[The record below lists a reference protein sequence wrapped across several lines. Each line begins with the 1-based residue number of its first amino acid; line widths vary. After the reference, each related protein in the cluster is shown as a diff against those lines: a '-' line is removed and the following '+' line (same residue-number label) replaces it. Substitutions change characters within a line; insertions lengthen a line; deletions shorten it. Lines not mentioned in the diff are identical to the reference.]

1 MTGDDAMPRQFKV
14 TVNGREYDVSV
25 LEVTTHA
32 PTAAPMPIQSFAPL
46 ASGAGHSAPPPVT
59 QAAAASSAGDVLAGM
74 GGIVADVRVSIGQS
88 VAAGDH
94 VMTLEAMKMK
104 TPVTAPRAGRIIRVL
119 VALGDTVEAGRPLLT
134 ID

>member
-1 MTGDDAMPRQFKV
+1 
-14 TVNGREYDVSV
+14 
-25 LEVTTHA
+25 
-32 PTAAPMPIQSFAPL
+32 
-46 ASGAGHSAPPPVT
+46 
-59 QAAAASSAGDVLAGM
+59 M
-74 GGIVADVRVSIGQS
+74 GGIVAEVRISIGQS

-104 TPVTAPRAGRIIRVL
+104 TPVTAPRAGRISRVL

>member
-1 MTGDDAMPRQFKV
+1 MPRQFKV

-32 PTAAPMPIQSFAPL
+32 PTAAPVPIQSFAP
-46 ASGAGHSAPPPVT
+46 AASAPGRSVPPPITPAPV
-59 QAAAASSAGDVLAGM
+59 AGSAGDVLAGM
-74 GGIVADVRVSIGQS
+74 GGIVAEVRISIGQS

-104 TPVTAPRAGRIIRVL
+104 TPVTAPRAGRISRVL